1 MTSKLVTYA
10 PKTLTFVT
18 GNAKKLEEV
27 VAILGTNFPYE
38 VISQKIDLPEYQ
50 GTPQEIVVEKCRE
63 AVKSIKGPV
72 IVEDTC
78 LCFNALGGLPGKK
91 IIDYYFTAIQTQNF
105 QNAYVRAKKKS

>member
-27 VAILGTNFPYE
+27 VAILGSNFPYE
-38 VISQKIDLPEYQ
+38 VTSQKIDLPEYQ
-50 GTPQEIVVEKCRE
+50 GTPQEIVIEKCRE

-78 LCFNALGGLPGKK
+78 LCFNALGGLPGKLIIFFFSNK
-91 IIDYYFTAIQTQNF
+91 IIIIGFE
-105 QNAYVRAKKKS
+105 